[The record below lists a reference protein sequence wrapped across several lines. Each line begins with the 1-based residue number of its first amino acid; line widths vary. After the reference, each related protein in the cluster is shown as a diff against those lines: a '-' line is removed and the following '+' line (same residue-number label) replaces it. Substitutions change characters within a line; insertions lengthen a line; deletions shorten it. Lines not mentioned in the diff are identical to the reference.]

1 MSDVCW
7 GPVETQFGT
16 FGVWVDAR
24 GRLTKL
30 WLDLKRALKS
40 ELALPRDDRAV
51 RHVVREIQEYAG
63 GKRKAFTLDLAP
75 EGTPFQ
81 LSVWNA
87 LLKVPYGETTSYG
100 ALANR
105 LGFPNSARAVGHANG
120 SNPHRANHS
129 LPSCHRR
136 ERQSHGLWWR
146 SAYEES
152 ASGIRSGARGE
163 AGRSF
168 WTCRHAAI
176 SVSRLSPGA
185 SDTARANQW
194 TASASNPS
202 AASNDA

>member
-7 GPVETQFGT
+7 GQVETQFGT

-87 LLKVPYGETTSYG
+87 LLKIPYGETTSYG
-100 ALANR
+100 ALANQ
-105 LGFPNSARAVGHANG
+105 LGFAKGARAVGHANG
-120 SNPHRANHS
+120 SNPIA
-129 LPSCHRR
+129 LIIPCHRVIGANG
-136 ERQSHGLWWR
+136 SLTGFGGGLPMKK
-146 SAYEES
+146 ALL
-152 ASGIRSGARGE
+152 AFE
-163 AGRSF
+163 AEHAEKPGDFFGRVAK
-168 WTCRHAAI
+168 R
-176 SVSRLSPGA
+176 R
-185 SDTARANQW
+185 
-194 TASASNPS
+194 
-202 AASNDA
+202 